1 MPTDP
6 SPIARRRELGVIL
19 RRYRTETGLTVKEV
33 AERLLC
39 DPARVSRIET
49 GQRSATL
56 RDVRDLSDMYGIAD
70 AAIREHLMTL
80 ARESR
85 RQGWWRRYDP
95 VSGLAKLVDLE
106 NVASAISDYHSL
118 VFPGLLQTADYADAV
133 LRVWFPDYDIGKR
146 KREVD
151 LRLERQRIL
160 AREYPPRFSVV
171 LDEAVLHRA
180 VGGDLVMRAQLKHV
194 VEKVE
199 DSTITVQ
206 IIPFSGGAHHGM
218 TSSFTLLDFAGG
230 KSPSIVYLEEAVD
243 HIYVDR
249 PDDVE
254 HYRRIHDTLRD
265 VALSPAESVRVIHQA
280 SRRT

>member
-1 MPTDP
+1 MPIDP

-39 DPARVSRIET
+39 DPAKISRIET

-56 RDVRDLSDMYGIAD
+56 RDVRDLSDMYNITDMAV
-70 AAIREHLMTL
+70 REQLMTL

-95 VSGLAKLVDLE
+95 VSGLAKLVDFE
-106 NVASAISDYHSL
+106 NAASAISDYHSL
-118 VFPGLLQTADYADAV
+118 VIPGLLQTADYADAV

-160 AREYPPRFSVV
+160 TRDYPPRLSVV

-180 VGGDLVMRAQLKHV
+180 VGSDLVMRAQLEHV
-194 VEKVE
+194 VKKVE
-199 DSTITVQ
+199 ESTITVQ
-206 IIPFSGGAHHGM
+206 IIPFTAGAHHGM

-243 HIYVDR
+243 HVYVDR

-254 HYRRIHDTLRD
+254 HYRRIHDALRN
-265 VALSPAESVRVIHQA
+265 VAFSPTESVRAIQRA
-280 SRRT
+280 SRQA